1 MVFQDYYDIIKQPMD
16 LGTIKERLE
25 TNFYYSATEC
35 IQDFNQ
41 MFTNCYI
48 YNNPKEVIFCVS
60 WSWVFSYLWLYLH
73 WKFTAIYYIPRKQS
87 FGVYSDPYVRSFV
100 RPSQSLIA
108 ATPLNRI
115 LWNFQELFT
124 TWCHTAPPILSFYL
138 NDFGVSQSKTRTLPY
153 KTWGSGGIILWALLT
168 VFLVLFYYM
177 STMKWVMII
186 IFDRYFIIL
195 IIRY

>member
-87 FGVYSDPYVRSFV
+87 FGVYSDPYVRLFV
-100 RPSQSLIA
+100 RPSQSLIRCYSA
-108 ATPLNRI
+108 EQ
-115 LWNFQELFT
+115 NFMKLSGIVHYMMLYCTSYFKFLFE
-124 TWCHTAPPILSFYL
+124 WFWGFPEQ
-138 NDFGVSQSKTRTLPY
+138 NKDLPY
-153 KTWGSGGIILWALLT
+153 KTWGSGGYHFVSIAHSISSFEIVRHNWSL
-168 VFLVLFYYM
+168 
-177 STMKWVMII
+177 
-186 IFDRYFIIL
+186 
-195 IIRY
+195 